1 MKLFNLLPRLARR
14 GYRMLPQI
22 DQNVGDTLDRS
33 QPNSSDGDASSHL
46 IRSSWKEPRSYINRE
61 TFQGSLV
68 FNLFTF
74 LLPAL
79 YGTLDKFWIA
89 NIDPSLVVTTDVYTY
104 IGVIVEVLND
114 GLPRSAWLIIGDKS
128 TRTLSSRLELSCI
141 LILVQTILGAVMMV
155 IFISS
160 SERLAGAFVPAEV
173 RHASLKYVQISSV
186 SALSSALQVA
196 VGNCTRALD
205 HPDVPLLIAL
215 TTVLINIILDLL
227 IISKFHV
234 GSWTPSII
242 DQALIRMACDMTA
255 AIVGLIY
262 FLYIAQKMRRQC
274 PEDRRTTAVGK
285 KKRFIA
291 ALKVLVPPST
301 YTFIESALRNAL
313 YLWLVSQIV
322 SLGQTYSTAWGVFNT
337 IRWGL
342 VMVPVSALEAS
353 TLAFVSHNWGQWR
366 ARVGANLTKI
376 KATKKD
382 IMAIAKPGFI
392 SCGLALLV
400 EVPICVALSLRGMEG
415 FAYYLSGSSDVA
427 SITAKMWQNIDW
439 CYIFYALNYQLSAI
453 LLATNPRWYL
463 YQALGSNLLWVLP
476 WAIVVTKIKLSQERA
491 WTFYSV
497 IFGGS
502 LVFSFLIVGVVLLLW
517 ASRLLKGRI
526 NLSPLVK
533 SAAP

>member
-1 MKLFNLLPRLARR
+1 MISQK
-14 GYRMLPQI
+14 
-22 DQNVGDTLDRS
+22 DLDS
-33 QPNSSDGDASSHL
+33 SPPISSDGDRSHL
-46 IRSSWKEPRSYINRE
+46 PRSSWKDPRSYVNRA
-61 TFQGSLV
+61 TFQASLL
-68 FNLFTF
+68 FNLITF

-114 GLPRSAWLIIGDKS
+114 GLPRSAWLIIGDRS
-128 TRTLSSRLELSCI
+128 TRSLSSRLELSWI
-141 LILVQTILGAVMMV
+141 LILVQTLLGAIMMI

-160 SERLAGAFVPAEV
+160 SERLAGAFVPTEV

-186 SALSSALQVA
+186 SALSSALQ
-196 VGNCTRALD
+196 RALD
-205 HPDVPLLIAL
+205 HPDVPLVIAL

-234 GSWTPSII
+234 GSWTPTII

-255 AIVGLIY
+255 AIVGLTY
-262 FLYIAQKMRRQC
+262 FLCLAQKLRQKG
-274 PEDRRTTAVGK
+274 PEDRRPTMTASWT
-285 KKRFIA
+285 RLLA
-291 ALKVLVPPST
+291 ALKILAPPST

-353 TLAFVSHNWGQWR
+353 TLAFVGHNWGQWR
-366 ARVGANLTKI
+366 ARVGASLTRV
-376 KATKKD
+376 KATKSD
-382 IMAIAKPGFI
+382 Y
-392 SCGLALLV
+392 
-400 EVPICVALSLRGMEG
+400 R
-415 FAYYLSGSSDVA
+415 DVA

-453 LLATNPRWYL
+453 LLATNARWFL

-476 WAIVVTKIKLSQERA
+476 WAIVVTEIKMSQERA
-491 WTFYSV
+491 WTFYSI

-517 ASRLLKGRI
+517 TSRLLKGRI
-526 NLSPLVK
+526 SLPPVAK
-533 SAAP
+533 TATP